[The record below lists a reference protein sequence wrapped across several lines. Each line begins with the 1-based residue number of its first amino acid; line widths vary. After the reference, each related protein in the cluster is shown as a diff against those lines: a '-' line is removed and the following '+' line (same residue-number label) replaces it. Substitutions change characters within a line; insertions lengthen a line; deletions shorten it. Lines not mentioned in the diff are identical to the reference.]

1 MPIEANSLLSSRDW
15 PVKGDEVFASEGTRV
30 LKTAAGSS
38 RANAYAER
46 FVGTARRECLD
57 WVLIF
62 GRGHLERVL
71 AEFVSHYNTGRPH
84 RSIDLDAPV
93 PLQPAGDTT
102 AAICRIDRLGGLI
115 HEYRRA
121 A

>member
-1 MPIEANSLLSSRDW
+1 
-15 PVKGDEVFASEGTRV
+15 VFASEGSRV
-30 LKTAAGSS
+30 IKSPVRS
-38 RANAYAER
+38 PQANAYAER

-71 AEFVSHYNTGRPH
+71 AEFVSHYNTARPH

-93 PLQPAGDTT
+93 LLHCAG
-102 AAICRIDRLGGLI
+102 GGRVI
-115 HEYRRA
+115 A
-121 A
+121 VPVG